1 MSSLLPYA
9 ALGSQF
15 TARFLQP
22 CQRNLAMK
30 ISSASAAPGILLTF
44 VICFPVHIFSSP
56 TVPNV
61 DRPII
66 AIAPAAWHSPV
77 HYAEFTNQLRLAGY
91 RSVTQRLPSCDSS
104 DPKAQ
109 SVAVDAAFIKSNLLM
124 PSINAGLKVVLVVHS
139 YSGGPGAV
147 AAKGLSL
154 PERRAAGKPGGII
167 GLIFINAFIARE
179 GQSLLS
185 GGGGKY
191 APWVIEYVSN
201 SLLTLH

>member
-1 MSSLLPYA
+1 
-9 ALGSQF
+9 
-15 TARFLQP
+15 
-22 CQRNLAMK
+22 
-30 ISSASAAPGILLTF
+30 
-44 VICFPVHIFSSP
+44 
-56 TVPNV
+56 
-61 DRPII
+61 
-66 AIAPAAWHSPV
+66 
-77 HYAEFTNQLRLAGY
+77 
-91 RSVTQRLPSCDSS
+91 
-104 DPKAQ
+104 
-109 SVAVDAAFIKSNLLM
+109 M